1 MLMHPAEL
9 LDRLLKTVGRLAAIK
24 LHGCLQVAL
33 FQGLDADARADLA
46 KGVRDGG
53 QHLNKLLKVLT
64 VRSELNQERSG
75 ITLLGGPHNPE
86 LDGNVTAS

>member
-1 MLMHPAEL
+1 MPS
-9 LDRLLKTVGRLAAIK
+9 
-24 LHGCLQVAL
+24 QVAL
-33 FQGLDADARADLA
+33 LQGLNAEAKAELV

-75 ITLLGGPHNPE
+75 ITLIGGAHDPD
-86 LDGNVTAS
+86 LDGNVTSS